1 MTTEYTR
8 PLSEFISQV
17 SYDQFP
23 AEVVHQVKRSVL
35 DSLACGLFGSHQAW
49 SEAVVGILSPPRGD
63 GAVVWGWPGQLSA
76 ADAALATGTFI
87 HGFELDD
94 LHKEAAL
101 HVSAVTLPA
110 TLGLA
115 QVAATPVSGRDLI
128 TAQVAGYEAGI
139 RVGLSCNLGILKRG
153 FHNTGVVGAVAA
165 SAAAS
170 RVLKL
175 DPVATWDAIGCSGS
189 FASGLGAAQF
199 ASSVK
204 RAHAGRAAQ
213 SGVYAAEL
221 GRQGFRG
228 IRDLFENHHGGFYG
242 TFAEEY
248 DPDELLRDLGTNWR
262 TAEIGHKVFP
272 TCAASQTSVEAALGL
287 REQVGDVATI
297 EKVHVTGPKSLKA
310 HVGWDYVPDTVT
322 TAQMNLSFA
331 VAAAF
336 LDGQVGVDQFAPD
349 RLADP
354 RLLEFARKVDVV
366 GDPAADARGRAYRH
380 AITMTVT
387 ADGQEYTASV
397 DHVMGTDTRPIT
409 DDQLAG
415 KFYDLAPR
423 AVGTDRAKQIYD
435 LVQDLES
442 LPDVR
447 ALAGLLASES

>member
-8 PLSEFISQV
+8 PLSEFVSQV
-17 SYDQFP
+17 SYDEFP

-35 DSLACGLFGSHQAW
+35 DSLAVGLFGSQQAW
-49 SEAVVGILSPPRGD
+49 SQALVGILSPPRGD

-76 ADAALATGTFI
+76 ADAALAAGTFI

-115 QVAATPVSGRDLI
+115 QVAETPVSGRDLI

-170 RVLKL
+170 RVLNL

-213 SGVYAAEL
+213 SGVYAAQL
-221 GRQGFRG
+221 ARQGFRG

-242 TFAEEY
+242 TFADEY
-248 DPDELLRDLGTNWR
+248 DPEELLRGLGTNWR
-262 TAEIGHKVFP
+262 TAEIGHKIFP

-287 REQVGDVATI
+287 RDHIGDVAAI
-297 EKVHVTGPKSLKA
+297 EKVQVTGPKSLKA

-336 LDGQVGVDQFAPD
+336 LDGQVGVDQFVPD

-409 DDQLAG
+409 DDQLAE

-435 LVQDLES
+435 LVQDLEL

-447 ALAGLLASES
+447 ALAALLASES

>member
-175 DPVATWDAIGCSGS
+175 DPVATWDAIGCPGRPVRR
-189 FASGLGAAQF
+189 LRR
-199 ASSVK
+199 
-204 RAHAGRAAQ
+204 RAGPPGFPRH
-213 SGVYAAEL
+213 
-221 GRQGFRG
+221 QGPVREPPW
-228 IRDLFENHHGGFYG
+228 R
-242 TFAEEY
+242 
-248 DPDELLRDLGTNWR
+248 LLRDVR
-262 TAEIGHKVFP
+262 
-272 TCAASQTSVEAALGL
+272 
-287 REQVGDVATI
+287 R
-297 EKVHVTGPKSLKA
+297 
-310 HVGWDYVPDTVT
+310 
-322 TAQMNLSFA
+322 
-331 VAAAF
+331 
-336 LDGQVGVDQFAPD
+336 GV
-349 RLADP
+349 
-354 RLLEFARKVDVV
+354 
-366 GDPAADARGRAYRH
+366 
-380 AITMTVT
+380 
-387 ADGQEYTASV
+387 
-397 DHVMGTDTRPIT
+397 RP
-409 DDQLAG
+409 
-415 KFYDLAPR
+415 
-423 AVGTDRAKQIYD
+423 
-435 LVQDLES
+435 
-442 LPDVR
+442 
-447 ALAGLLASES
+447 

>member
-1 MTTEYTR
+1 MATEYTR
-8 PLSEFISQV
+8 PLSEFVSQV
-17 SYDQFP
+17 SYDEFP
-23 AEVVHQVKRSVL
+23 AGVVHQAKRSVL

-49 SEAVVGILSPPRGD
+49 SQALVGILSPPRGD

-115 QVAATPVSGRDLI
+115 QVAETPVSGRDLI

-170 RVLKL
+170 RVLNL

-189 FASGLGAAQF
+189 FAAGLGAAQF

-213 SGVYAAEL
+213 SGVYAAQL
-221 GRQGFRG
+221 ARQGFRG

-242 TFAEEY
+242 TFADEY
-248 DPDELLRDLGTNWR
+248 DPGELLRDLGTRWR

-287 REQVGDVATI
+287 RDRIGDVAAI

-336 LDGQVGVDQFAPD
+336 VDGQVGVDQFAPG

-354 RLLEFARKVDVV
+354 RLLEFARKVGVA

-387 ADGQEYTASV
+387 AGGQEYTASV
-397 DHVMGTDTRPIT
+397 DHVLGTDTRPIT
-409 DDQLAG
+409 DDQLAA

-447 ALAGLLASES
+447 ALAALLASET